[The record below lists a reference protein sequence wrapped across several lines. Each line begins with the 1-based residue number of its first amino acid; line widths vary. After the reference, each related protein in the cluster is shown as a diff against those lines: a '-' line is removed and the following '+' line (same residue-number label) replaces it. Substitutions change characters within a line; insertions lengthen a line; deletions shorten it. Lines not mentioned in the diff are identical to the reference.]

1 MDLVSVGEIQLLKD
15 CFQKGNGG
23 DREQKQS
30 KVGAFDMVEG
40 GGN

>member
-15 CFQKGNGG
+15 CGWEMEET
-23 DREQKQS
+23 EQKQS